1 MATYKV
7 IQDIEADD
15 KLIWMFSFRQ
25 FVYAFIA
32 IIFLFFSYIFY
43 AKHVVFLDIFSLP
56 VVLFTGVLAFPF
68 GKDQPTEV
76 WVLAK
81 VRFFIKP
88 RKRIW
93 TQYGARDLV
102 TITVPKKV
110 EVNLTDNLSQNEVRS
125 KLQALANTID
135 TRGWAIKN
143 VSSNINSP
151 VTTTND
157 DRLISPVIVST
168 DPSEQYVSSSEDIMD
183 ETANPLAQKMQTMIN
198 ASENEHK
205 KEIIDKLQN
214 IKQQQPQND
223 STTKDQ
229 SNTSKQTGQIDENVL
244 SDQLKNM
251 VKAQHLS
258 LGHLR
263 DVNKLQAEA
272 KRKEEI
278 IASARAQS
286 AAKKIKEKEKPEA
299 ISNPDIIKL
308 ANRDDL
314 NVTVLAN
321 EINKKNSGKDS
332 KNKEV
337 VISLH

>member
-32 IIFLFFSYIFY
+32 VIFLFFSYMFY
-43 AKHVVFLDIFSLP
+43 AKHVAFLDILSLP

-88 RKRIW
+88 RRRIW
-93 TQYGARDLV
+93 AQGGERKLV
-102 TITVPKKV
+102 TITAPKKI
-110 EVNLTDNLSQNEVRS
+110 EVNLTDNLSQTEVKS

-143 VSSNINSP
+143 INTNINNSM
-151 VTTTND
+151 NSID
-157 DRLISPVIVST
+157 EDRLISPVVIST

-183 ETANPLAQKMQTMIN
+183 ERSNPLAQKIQTMIN
-198 ASENEHK
+198 VSETEHK
-205 KEIIDKLQN
+205 KEIIEKLQD
-214 IKQQQPQND
+214 IQKQQLKTAPIVEG
-223 STTKDQ
+223 KV
-229 SNTSKQTGQIDENVL
+229 SKSIPTDQIDENTL
-244 SDQLKNM
+244 NNQLKNM
-251 VKAQHLS
+251 TKNQHLS
-258 LGHLR
+258 LEHLR
-263 DVNKLQAEA
+263 EVNRLQTEA
-272 KRKEEI
+272 KRKKENI
-278 IASARAQS
+278 TPAQ
-286 AAKKIKEKEKPEA
+286 AKTNQLGVKEKPN
-299 ISNPDIIKL
+299 IDSNPDIIKL

-314 NVTVLAN
+314 NITVLAN
-321 EINKKNSGKDS
+321 EINLKNSDS
-332 KNKEV
+332 KTKEV